1 MMNKFAAEKKANEE
15 HAPTEVWVTHYGVHQ
30 DDPAGQYISGVSEE
44 PWPKNYTAPI
54 TQWAAQ
60 SRYVLAEKAVFDRE
74 ETGLGSAVAD
84 PQIIVPYGAV
94 VHDEAGQAWVFTS
107 YIRTT
112 LSHQLHFACCKTTTA
127 TGMRTYHAT
136 ERSTLLK
143 KFPDLERFV
152 S

>member
-1 MMNKFAAEKKANEE
+1 MNKFAAEKKANEE
-15 HAPTEVWVTHYGVHQ
+15 HAPAEVWIMHYALYQ
-30 DDPAGQYISGVSEE
+30 EEPARQFISGVSEE
-44 PWPKNYTAPI
+44 PWPKKYNAPI

-94 VHDEAGQAWVFTS
+94 VHDTAGQAWVFTNYIITTVS
-107 YIRTT
+107 Y
-112 LSHQLHFACCKTTTA
+112 QLHFVRAA
-127 TGMRTYHAT
+127 TVVASRIMTYHAT